1 MSFKEFLKD
10 KIMYIISIF
19 LAVISY
25 EILFIPFEFPV
36 HIKIYAGLIPLVA
49 FFICFFIE
57 YFIKKSYY
65 NNIKNRL
72 EELEE
77 AYLLTEVINTPDF
90 IEGKLLKEILE
101 ETSKSMYENVARL
114 RYLQKDYKEYIELW
128 IHEIKLPI
136 ATRKN
141 DC

>member
-1 MSFKEFLKD
+1 MSFKAFLKD
-10 KIMYIISIF
+10 KIVYIISII
-19 LAVISY
+19 LVVISY
-25 EILFIPFEFPV
+25 EILFIPFEFPTY
-36 HIKIYAGLIPLVA
+36 IKIYAGLIPLIA
-49 FFICFFIE
+49 FSICFFIE

-65 NNIKNRL
+65 NNIKDKL

-90 IEGKLLKEILE
+90 LEGKLLKEILE
-101 ETSKSMYENVARL
+101 ETSKSMYENVAKF
-114 RYLQKDYKEYIELW
+114 RYLQKEYIELW